1 MNLWERRGKGWSGV
15 AEVYPECHQNWPS
28 QLNSTDFTLISL
40 IYYSHIKKTQIL
52 ETMCFRMLLFWISGI
67 IVIKN
72 NLNLPDFSL
81 FYSSH
86 LPVIRNGGVRI
97 NEVLLYKGNHCQ
109 HKQKENAINAFSL
122 LHVLYHLFFIIRNI
136 LVYKIYCFFWYN
148 F

>member
-1 MNLWERRGKGWSGV
+1 MNLWKRGGEGWSGV

-28 QLNSTDFTLISL
+28 QLNCTDFTLISL

-52 ETMCFRMLLFWISGI
+52 EFWILGL

-72 NLNLPDFSL
+72 NLILPDFSL
-81 FYSSH
+81 FNSSH

-136 LVYKIYCFFWYN
+136 LVYKIYCFFDTI
-148 F
+148 